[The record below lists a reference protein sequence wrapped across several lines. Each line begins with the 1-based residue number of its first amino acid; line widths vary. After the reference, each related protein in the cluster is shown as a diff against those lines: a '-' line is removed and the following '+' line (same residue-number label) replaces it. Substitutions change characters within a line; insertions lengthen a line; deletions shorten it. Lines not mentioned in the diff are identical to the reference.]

1 MRWRFPIN
9 SFFWR
14 IFAGLLTVIIA
25 TGVFV
30 WIYSWVVQSRE
41 EGVGTIDW
49 RRSAQKAVESALIVH
64 RYGGREQLERW
75 LRSPVN
81 SDPIVYVLGRNGV
94 ELSGRKV
101 PEPAIEML
109 ADLRQGRLPPQ
120 AMGMH
125 GRMRNRSITEIEI
138 DGHPYIVFATRT
150 DPRLVRID
158 PVPFNPR
165 YPADVAVAAGLIITL
180 LVAYVLALYYTRPL
194 RRLDRAMQ
202 RFAQGEL
209 STRVS
214 GDIGTT
220 DREIASLAEVFDRM
234 AERIEQLVNRQRRL
248 FHDVSHEVRSPLARI
263 EVALELA
270 RRDPARVPASLDRI
284 EKEVGAVD
292 QLIDGLLTYAR
303 LDAGEELPLER
314 IELRALLDD
323 IRETAEYE
331 AQKRSIGVTLTIDP
345 SLENVFLKADLS
357 SLPRAFDNFLRNA
370 IRYTPEGGSIE
381 LRAEPAA
388 PGTFEILCVDQGPG
402 IPAEELEQVFSPF
415 VRGTREAT
423 GTGFGLG
430 LAIAR
435 RIIKLHG
442 GSVRAENRTDRS
454 GLIVRTTLPTAR

>member
-1 MRWRFPIN
+1 
-9 SFFWR
+9 
-14 IFAGLLTVIIA
+14 
-25 TGVFV
+25 
-30 WIYSWVVQSRE
+30 
-41 EGVGTIDW
+41 
-49 RRSAQKAVESALIVH
+49 
-64 RYGGREQLERW
+64 
-75 LRSPVN
+75 
-81 SDPIVYVLGRNGV
+81 
-94 ELSGRKV
+94 
-101 PEPAIEML
+101 
-109 ADLRQGRLPPQ
+109 
-120 AMGMH
+120 
-125 GRMRNRSITEIEI
+125 
-138 DGHPYIVFATRT
+138 
-150 DPRLVRID
+150 
-158 PVPFNPR
+158 
-165 YPADVAVAAGLIITL
+165 
-180 LVAYVLALYYTRPL
+180 
-194 RRLDRAMQ
+194 MQ

-248 FHDVSHEVRSPLARI
+248 FHDVSHEVRSP
-263 EVALELA
+263 
-270 RRDPARVPASLDRI
+270 LDRI

-331 AQKRSIGVTLTIDP
+331 AQKRSIGVTLTIAP